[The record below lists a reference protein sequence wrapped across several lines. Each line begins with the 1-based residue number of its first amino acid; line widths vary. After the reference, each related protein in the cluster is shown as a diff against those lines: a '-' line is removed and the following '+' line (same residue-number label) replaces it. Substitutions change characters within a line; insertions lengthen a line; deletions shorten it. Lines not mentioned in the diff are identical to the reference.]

1 MLKLKKLFLLGFI
14 ASALV
19 PVQQAGANAS
29 KPIAVQEHKSFEQI
43 HAELLDHGKDA
54 PLMILAHR
62 GQWREYPENSLAA
75 VNEAIVDGA
84 EIVEIDVQLTADGV
98 PVLMHD
104 TTVDR
109 TTNGKGKVSDFTL
122 AQIKNL
128 YLKEGLGGKTAA
140 LTKHKI
146 PTLEEVMLVVKDR
159 AIVNLDKGWEI
170 RDEMYKVLVK
180 TDTVDHG
187 LFKGSPNVEE
197 AAKFIEK
204 DPEILYMHIILDNNV
219 NTIGTFPGRQ
229 PVAYE
234 IVFADLADPQVQ
246 PEKLKQIKK
255 SSRVLVNVMW
265 YGLAAKYTDEA
276 SLRDVNMGWKAV
288 TKLGVNMIQ
297 TDNIEAIDYW
307 RHGGNMRHW
316 QYDTGN
322 RTVRVQAE
330 EHLGGGQGIGYFDQ
344 DAHRCNT
351 ADQDSID
358 VCEIDG
364 AIAVSHNMEG
374 EWAKY
379 EVNIKKSG
387 TYKISGRVSAA
398 ATPAGAITLDWAGK
412 TSGETE
418 LKNTTHKRAF
428 QLQKLEY
435 RYLKKGTH
443 IFTVKVT
450 SPGSYNLDYIQFNL
464 QD

>member
-1 MLKLKKLFLLGFI
+1 MKLKKLFLLGLL
-14 ASALV
+14 ASVLV
-19 PVQQAGANAS
+19 PVQQAGATAS
-29 KPIAVQEHKSFEQI
+29 SPIAVQEGKSFEQI
-43 HAELLDHGKDA
+43 HAELLDHSEDA

-75 VNEAIVDGA
+75 INEAIEDGA

-109 TTNGKGKVSDFTL
+109 TTNGKGKVSDLTL

-128 YLKEGLGGKTAA
+128 RLKEGLGGKTAA

-146 PTLEEVMLVVKDR
+146 PTLKEVMLAVKDR
-159 AIVNLDKGWEI
+159 AVVNLDKGWEI
-170 RDEMYKVLVK
+170 RDKMYEVLVK

-197 AAKFIEK
+197 AAEFMAK
-204 DPEILYMHIILDNNV
+204 DPEILYMHIILDDSA
-219 NTIGTFPGRQ
+219 NTVGTFPGRQ
-229 PVAYE
+229 PVGYE
-234 IVFADLADPQVQ
+234 IVFDDLADPQIQ
-246 PEKLKQIKK
+246 PEKVKQIKK
-255 SSRVLVNVMW
+255 NSRVLVNVMW

-276 SLRDVNMGWKAV
+276 SLRDVNLGWKAV
-288 TKLGVNMIQ
+288 TKLGVNMMQ

-307 RHGGNMRHW
+307 RNGGNMRHW
-316 QYDTGN
+316 EYDTGN

-330 EHLGGGQGIGYFDQ
+330 DPLGGGQGTGYFDQ
-344 DAHRCNT
+344 DANRCNT

-364 AIAVSHNMEG
+364 SIAVSHNMDG

-379 EVNIKKSG
+379 KVNIKKSG

-398 ATPAGAITLDWAGK
+398 ATPAGNINLDWAGE
-412 TSGETE
+412 TSGEIE

-428 QLQKLEY
+428 ELQNLEY

-450 SPGSYNLDYIQFNL
+450 SPGSYNLDYIQFDL
-464 QD
+464 KD